1 MSELCFMY
9 PRKKGGRTDD
19 WQNVDTTGAGW
30 WVQGHL
36 LYHPLYLCLLE
47 NFNNTRFGFLFC
59 FVFFTKTGKS
69 KMQEAESDPALFLLE
84 IFPTVIHGLH
94 AGTLTI
100 IQNACWESGC
110 KRRENAW
117 FHAK

>member
-1 MSELCFMY
+1 MVPLLGLGDGYKGIYCTVLFTCVCLKISIIQHLAFCF
-9 PRKKGGRTDD
+9 
-19 WQNVDTTGAGW
+19 A
-30 WVQGHL
+30 
-36 LYHPLYLCLLE
+36 
-47 NFNNTRFGFLFC
+47 LFF